1 MILSLDFRDCT
12 CFPAG
17 EAVRNHSSSFDRNP
31 GVEVAGSAEVGE
43 DKGSDGY
50 MVRWEGAGL
59 ACRTYH
65 GDQNPGRALDLSC
78 TRDFHSG

>member
-1 MILSLDFRDCT
+1 MILLLDFRDCR

-17 EAVRNHSSSFDRNP
+17 EAVRNHPSSSDRNP
-31 GVEVAGSAEVGE
+31 GVEVAGSAEVVE

-65 GDQNPGRALDLSC
+65 RAQNPGTVLDLGC
-78 TRDFHSG
+78 TEDFHSG